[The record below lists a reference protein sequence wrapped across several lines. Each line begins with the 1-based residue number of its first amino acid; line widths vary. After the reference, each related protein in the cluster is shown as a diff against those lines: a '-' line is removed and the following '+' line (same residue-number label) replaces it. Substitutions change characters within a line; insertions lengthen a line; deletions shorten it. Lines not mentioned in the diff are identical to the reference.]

1 MIVLFLTNNNVTF
14 PLMEWLQKREAV
26 ILHDDPVSVDFLQG
40 ILPDIIISY
49 NYLHVI
55 KQDVIDF
62 MKERIINLHISL
74 LPWNR
79 GYDPN
84 FWSFIENSPKGV
96 TIHLLD
102 KLIDT
107 GDILLQ
113 KEVFFDDE
121 KETLGSSY
129 ETLHDEMRLLF
140 MDNWDD
146 IRGFKIVPQR
156 QTVFGTR
163 HFKRQTD
170 KIKEDLGQKMWEMP
184 IPELR
189 KYAYERIEEIL

>member
-62 MKERIINLHISL
+62 MKKRIINLHISL

-102 KLIDT
+102 KLVDT

-121 KETLGSSY
+121 EETLGSSY
-129 ETLHDEMRLLF
+129 ETLHDEMRSLF
-140 MDNWDD
+140 MDNWDQ
-146 IRGFKIVPQR
+146 IRDFNIVPQR

-170 KIKEDLGQKMWEMP
+170 KIKEDLGQKMWEMS
-184 IPELR
+184 ISELR
-189 KYAYERIEEIL
+189 KCAYDRIEEIL